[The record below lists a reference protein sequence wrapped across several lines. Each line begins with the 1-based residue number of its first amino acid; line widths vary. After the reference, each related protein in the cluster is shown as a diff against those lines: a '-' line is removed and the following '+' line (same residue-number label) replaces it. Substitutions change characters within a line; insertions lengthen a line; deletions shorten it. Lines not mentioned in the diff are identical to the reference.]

1 VENGF
6 DLNKEEFKSCI
17 QSHFTMLE
25 MLKNYKF
32 SQKFIGDAMLI
43 RANKSKV
50 PDSHEKGVN
59 EDYGLSKVFTR
70 QTIFPVSQ
78 IKLKNFKGDNGQL

>member
-1 VENGF
+1 VENSF

-17 QSHFTMLE
+17 QSHFKMFE

-32 SQKFIGDAMLI
+32 SQKFIGDAILI

-50 PDSHEKGVN
+50 PDSNEKGVN

-70 QTIFPVSQ
+70 QTIIPISQ
-78 IKLKNFKGDNGQL
+78 I